1 MAVLFLLDNSET
13 FAIKPEQ
20 PWDSSRRRGGGFG
33 DHEPLA
39 LMMIGVVGLGVLC
52 LVAGSV
58 IGETGVTR
66 IPLF

>member
-13 FAIKPEQ
+13 FAIKPAQ
-20 PWDSSRRRGGGFG
+20 PLDSSRRRWGFG

-39 LMMIGVVGLGVLC
+39 LMMIGGVGLGVLC
-52 LVAGSV
+52 LVAGPV

>member
-13 FAIKPEQ
+13 VAIKSEQ
-20 PWDSSRRRGGGFG
+20 PWDSSRRRWGFG
-33 DHEPLA
+33 DHEALA
-39 LMMIGVVGLGVLC
+39 LMVIGGVGLGVLW

-58 IGETGVTR
+58 IRETGATR

>member
-1 MAVLFLLDNSET
+1 MAVLFLLDNADT

-20 PWDSSRRRGGGFG
+20 PWDSSRRRWGFG

-39 LMMIGVVGLGVLC
+39 LMMIGGVGLGVLC

-58 IGETGVTR
+58 IGETGLMR
-66 IPLF
+66 IPLL